1 MEKNASNETDFTSV
15 ELLKHITQ
23 ETYRIG
29 LTIIF
34 VLGVIGHLFNLRLFT
49 RPTMIKSSCCQYF
62 LASSYVCLIRLF
74 LGVFVRMLY
83 LGYQVNT
90 GDSTIEWW
98 CKIRVAI
105 VYTLYLVSSA
115 LNTVASLDR
124 YASSCRQSRYRRFCE
139 PIVAHRMIAIVI
151 VAACIIN
158 SHMLFNVVIVN
169 GDCWTKPGWYR
180 IAYDIFFLVVYSF
193 CCPLLSGIFGLL
205 TIKNLRQCHL
215 PRLYQAKMKDFQVMT
230 FAHTICFILLTTPF
244 AVHKLYWAVI
254 GHHPVSSMQ
263 GQWEGLSMCIVRVVW
278 FTNDGAGFYIY
289 SLSSARFRVSL
300 LISVGKQKSS
310 YANKPCIWQLTHSS
324 HTKECLLNKSRN
336 ISNLYSVPYDF
347 VRESINQLFISVD
360 KYVLQLHRLIQ
371 STSCESVDLN
381 VLFQKIRKSNNQWR
395 SLQLERAKQILQN
408 INNEEFTED
417 ELLQKY
423 YTHIIETL
431 TPKPD
436 TASSNCIAQL
446 REQPFDLNH
455 AYEQAENKGKEC
467 LAQMLE
473 KYRARLKLDLELI

>member
-1 MEKNASNETDFTSV
+1 MDLFYAKIVQEIESYITDANLNNDYIIANCV
-15 ELLKHITQ
+15 RENDGWIRLELLSRCNK
-23 ETYRIG
+23 
-29 LTIIF
+29 L
-34 VLGVIGHLFNLRLFT
+34 
-49 RPTMIKSSCCQYF
+49 
-62 LASSYVCLIRLF
+62 SSYNYDTILQALHSKYSNIIELSSFTPRCIRHRCQPL
-74 LGVFVRMLY
+74 
-83 LGYQVNT
+83 T
-90 GDSTIEWW
+90 GDSIQDNRT
-98 CKIRVAI
+98 
-105 VYTLYLVSSA
+105 
-115 LNTVASLDR
+115 
-124 YASSCRQSRYRRFCE
+124 
-139 PIVAHRMIAIVI
+139 VI
-151 VAACIIN
+151 VTGLPYDARHEELIEFFNHFYPVKEIKMFSLSNRFNGIIHLIFKQSQDALEFVQRSKLTRILYVRDN
-158 SHMLFNVVIVN
+158 SQQLSN
-169 GDCWTKPGWYR
+169 G
-180 IAYDIFFLVVYSF
+180 YDIA
-193 CCPLLSGIFGLL
+193 CKML
-205 TIKNLRQCHL
+205 TDNVN
-215 PRLYQAKMKDFQVMT
+215 KDFIEQNNQQN
-230 FAHTICFILLTTPF
+230 FIKGRPF
-244 AVHKLYWAVI
+244 STRLANLSSR
-254 GHHPVSSMQ
+254 VSFNTNIS
-263 GQWEGLSMCIVRVVW
+263 L
-278 FTNDGAGFYIY
+278 TNDNPG
-289 SLSSARFRVSL
+289 VSL